1 MKGNKHTHTHT
12 HATVPNFNQFEELQ
26 FLEPNLPKKHFR
38 LGVLGQ
44 IQPENNLSQLKKYFN
59 MAAFRW
65 FQVVL
70 AGSSWFQV
78 APCFMTGFRLFQMV
92 SGSFWEVINGFS

>member
-1 MKGNKHTHTHT
+1 
-12 HATVPNFNQFEELQ
+12 
-26 FLEPNLPKKHFR
+26 
-38 LGVLGQ
+38 
-44 IQPENNLSQLKKYFN
+44 